1 MVRGFLLS
9 SKIKSEKEDTYDL
22 GRTLELM
29 HQVSVYSF
37 KNGMQSLTDAL
48 ENRLLATKNVDIIRQ
63 TMVSNLEMLADGSL
77 EVSCH

>member
-1 MVRGFLLS
+1 MVRGFLLP
-9 SKIKSEKEDTYDL
+9 SKRKSDEDAYDL

-48 ENRLLATKNVDIIRQ
+48 EGRLLATKNVDIIRD
-63 TMVSNLEMLADGSL
+63 TIISNLEMSTDGSFK
-77 EVSCH
+77 V

>member
-77 EVSCH
+77 EVSCY